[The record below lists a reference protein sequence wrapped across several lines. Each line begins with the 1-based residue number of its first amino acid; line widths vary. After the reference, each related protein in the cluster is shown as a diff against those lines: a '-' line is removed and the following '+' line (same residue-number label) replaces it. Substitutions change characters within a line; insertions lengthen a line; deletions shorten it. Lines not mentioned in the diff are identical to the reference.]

1 MAHKTITIS
10 EEAYKI
16 LSKTKREKESFTEV
30 IIRIIGKK
38 EEGNLLDYIRSL
50 KPDEELAKALEDIL
64 EERKKISLSTP
75 TI

>member
-1 MAHKTITIS
+1 LAHKTITIS

-38 EEGNLLDYIRSL
+38 EEGNLLDYIRNL
-50 KPDEELAKALEDIL
+50 KPDEELAKTLEDIL